1 MIAKDGAHYPSKA
14 FKENFD
20 SIFKKDKKKIKLAPK
35 TTKQF
40 LEGMKDGQTN
50 DRI

>member
-1 MIAKDGAHYPSKA
+1 MAKDGAHYPSKA

-20 SIFKKDKKKIKLAPK
+20 SIFNKKKIKLSPK

-40 LEGMKDGQTN
+40 LEGMENEKSKHRN
-50 DRI
+50 